1 MSADLSPSQE
11 ARITEAA
18 AAWVAKARTSG
29 LSASEKAEFLSWL
42 RERPE
47 HAAAADLA
55 SQAWAAAPAVMGQ
68 VAVPRPARTH
78 AAARLWR
85 PLAAGS
91 MALGLVIAAT
101 LGWRAGCHDLDLATG
116 TGQQRLAMLPD
127 GSRLWLAPQTRA
139 QVAITPLA
147 RAVRLAQGEAVF
159 DVVHQ
164 WRPFRVTA
172 GDLTVVDRGTLFG
185 VRNRHAGEVSVVL
198 AHGAVE
204 LRDTA
209 SDTPLLS
216 PRPGEQARRD
226 GQGMHIAPVD
236 AQGLLDWRQGRLV
249 FDHLPLGEALD
260 RFAEQGAPRV
270 RLADPSLARQTVS
283 GAYDIADIAS
293 FLDGLTA
300 IMPVRVAHER
310 QGYVIERR

>member
-1 MSADLSPSQE
+1 MSADLTPAQE
-11 ARITEAA
+11 ARITETAA
-18 AAWVAKARTSG
+18 GWVAKARGDG
-29 LSASEKAEFLSWL
+29 LSKREQAEFLGWL

-55 SQAWAAAPAVMGQ
+55 MQAWEAAPALPAADG
-68 VAVPRPARTH
+68 ASRPAR
-78 AAARLWR
+78 AGMACIWR
-85 PLAAGS
+85 PLAAGG

-116 TGQQRLAMLPD
+116 AGQQRLAMLPD
-127 GSRLWLAPQTRA
+127 GSRLWLAPRTTAR
-139 QVAITPLA
+139 VAITPLT
-147 RAVRLAQGEAVF
+147 REVWMGRGEAAF
-159 DVVHQ
+159 DVTHQ
-164 WRPFRVTA
+164 RRPFRVMA
-172 GDLTVVDRGTLFG
+172 GGLTVVDLGTLFD
-185 VRNRHAGEVSVVL
+185 VRNRHPGDVSVVL

-209 SDTPLLS
+209 SNALLVS

-226 GQGMHIAPVD
+226 ATGTHISTVD
-236 AQGLLDWRQGRLV
+236 AQGALGWRQGRLV
-249 FDHLPLGEALD
+249 FERLPLGEALD
-260 RFAEQGAPRV
+260 RFAEQGGPKV
-270 RLADPSLARQTVS
+270 RLADPGLAALPVS